1 MLKEAYDFRD
11 ESEALYKLIEPLN
24 EADYD
29 RVTLFKDWTINDVLQ
44 HLHFFNYAADLT
56 RTDEEEFK
64 RAYAELSKVRTETD
78 SIVIATDHMLKGLKG
93 IALRDAWRD
102 YYVEMA
108 ENFYNEDPKRR
119 LIWVGPTMS
128 ARSSISARLMETWSH
143 AQEVYDLLGAERV
156 NTDRIKSIVVIGIN
170 TFGWTFINRKE
181 PIPGPVPHI
190 RLTAPS
196 GAIWEWNAE
205 NETDRIEGDAAEFCQ
220 VVAQTRNIADTKL
233 QVSGD
238 IATRWMSVAQCF
250 AGIPRT
256 PPAPGTRH
264 INRTPA

>member
-11 ESEALYKLIEPLN
+11 ESEALYKLIEPLG
-24 EADYD
+24 EAEYE
-29 RVTLFKDWTINDVLQ
+29 RMTLFRDWTINDVLQ

-56 RTDEEEFK
+56 RTDEAEFK
-64 RAYAELSKVRTETD
+64 RAYAAMAEVRTKTD

-102 YYVEMA
+102 YYMGMA
-108 ENFYNEDPKRR
+108 ENFYQEDPKRR

-128 ARSSISARLMETWSH
+128 ARSSISARLMETWAH
-143 AQEVYDLLGAERV
+143 AQEVYDILGAARV
-156 NTDRIKSIVVIGIN
+156 NTDRIKSIAIIGIN

-181 PIPGPVPHI
+181 EIPGPVPYI

-196 GAIWEWNAE
+196 GAIWEWNAD
-205 NETDRIEGDAAEFCQ
+205 NETDKIAGDAAEFCQ

-233 QVSGD
+233 EVSGD

-250 AGIPRT
+250 AGPPRT
-256 PPAPGTRH
+256 PPAPGTRV
-264 INRTPA
+264 INRAAS